1 MSGTIEKANFLRNK
15 FISMLTTISPVTVP
29 NWGKMNLHQMI
40 EHMSYSFRQ
49 ANGKE
54 EYPMITPEEHITK
67 MQAFLESDK
76 PFRENTP
83 NKLLPDDPEP
93 PKTATIPLALEELKR
108 EIEHFFEVFARHP
121 DKKITNPIFG
131 VLSYEQWVK
140 LLYKHAWHHLRQFG
154 VEANLS

>member
-15 FISMLTTISPVTVP
+15 FIPMLTTISPVTVP

-49 ANGKE
+49 ANGRE
-54 EYPMITPEEHITK
+54 EYTIMTPEEQIPR

-83 NKLLPDDPEP
+83 NQLLPDDPEP
-93 PKTATIPLALEELKR
+93 PRTASIPLALEELKG
-108 EIEHFFEVFARHP
+108 EIEHFFDVFRAHP
-121 DKKITNPIFG
+121 DKKITNPFFG
-131 VLSYEQWVK
+131 TLHYEQWVK

-154 VEANLS
+154 VQG

>member
-15 FISMLTTISPVTVP
+15 FIPRLTTISPEAVP
-29 NWGKMNLHQMI
+29 LWGKMNLHQMI

-49 ANGKE
+49 ANGRE
-54 EYPMITPEEHITK
+54 EYTIVTPEEHIPR

-83 NKLLPDDPEP
+83 NQLLPDDPEP
-93 PKTATIPLALEELKR
+93 AKTATIPLALEELKG

-121 DKKITNPIFG
+121 DKKITNPFFG

-140 LLYKHAWHHLRQFG
+140 LLYKHAWHHLRQFEVDG
-154 VEANLS
+154 

>member
-15 FISMLTTISPVTVP
+15 FIPLLTTISPVTVP

-49 ANGKE
+49 ATSGE
-54 EYPMITPEEHITK
+54 EQTIITPEEHIPK

-83 NKLLPDDPEP
+83 NKLLPEEPEP
-93 PKTATIPLALEELKR
+93 PKTASIPLALEELKG
-108 EIEHFFEVFARHP
+108 EIEHFFEVFARNP

-131 VLSYEQWVK
+131 VLTFEQWVR
-140 LLYKHAWHHLRQFG
+140 LLYKHAWHHLHQFG
-154 VEANLS
+154 VAG

>member
-15 FISMLTTISPVTVP
+15 FIPRLTTISPDTVP
-29 NWGKMNLHQMI
+29 HWGKMNLHHMI

-49 ANGKE
+49 ANGRD
-54 EYPMITPEEHITK
+54 EYSIMTPEEHIPK

-93 PKTATIPLALEELKR
+93 PKTGTIPLALEELKG
-108 EIEHFFEVFARHP
+108 EIEHFFAVFARHP
-121 DKKITNPIFG
+121 DMKLTNPFFG
-131 VLSYEQWVK
+131 VLNYEQWVK

-154 VEANLS
+154 VEG